1 MPREFFRNDRVAA
14 QLRRLLAELVLDLRD
29 ANVGDVAVTDVEVSR
44 DLSHAKVFVNVRDET
59 QVKTSIT
66 ALNKAAGH
74 LRGRLSHAMRMR
86 HVPALKFFHD
96 DALERGSRIDELL
109 AQLRQKQ

>member
-29 ANVGDVAVTDVEVSR
+29 SDVGDVAVTDVEVSR
-44 DLSHAKVFVNVRDET
+44 DLSHAKVYVNVRDQE
-59 QVKTSIT
+59 QVKSSIA

-74 LRGRLSHAMRMR
+74 LRGRLSKVMRMR

-96 DALERGSRIDELL
+96 DTLERGSRIDELL
-109 AQLRQKQ
+109 AQLRHRQ